1 MGKQQEII
9 RTGLEDAGC
18 APGVIEKAE
27 RLLAAGQT
35 QELIRFLR
43 LCRCDLMEDLH
54 KSQKRVDCMDYLLRQ
69 TEKQLLKNK

>member
-35 QELIRFLR
+35 QELIRFLC